1 MNMKGFF
8 AWLLVCVTALLT
20 LSACEQIDAKALEAE
35 AVLKLLDAPYIMK
48 MDMRMDYS
56 SKDDEINDLL
66 DGNGVG
72 SSMSMNIDGKNFKVT
87 AGSEDMGIEYTFAD
101 NVLYME
107 MMGSKIKA
115 EMSEEDVREMIGTD
129 ASGIGRMSIN
139 TFSSVETK
147 RGDGGSVTISC
158 KGLTD
163 EKNEFIDSFIEDIGK
178 IGDGDEAVSI
188 DRERLEYVA
197 VIDNSGRYQSMKMTI
212 AMTTKLNGEP
222 LTITAVIDVSFD
234 YDNAVKVGTPAD
246 ADEYYD
252 IGDIGDIFE

>member
-1 MNMKGFF
+1 MKMKGFF

-20 LSACEQIDAKALEAE
+20 LSACEQIDAKALETR
-35 AVLKLLDAPYIMK
+35 AVLKLLESPYIMK

-107 MMGSKIKA
+107 MMGSKIKT
-115 EMSEEDVREMIGTD
+115 EMSEEDVGEMLGTNP
-129 ASGIGRMSIN
+129 SGIGNMSIN
-139 TFSSVETK
+139 MFSSVK
-147 RGDGGSVTISC
+147 AGKGDGGKVTVTC
-158 KGLTD
+158 KGLKG
-163 EKNEFIDSFIEDIGK
+163 ESNELIDSLTQDIGK
-178 IGDGDEAVSI
+178 IGDGDEAVSL
-188 DRERLEYVA
+188 DKEKLEYVA
-197 VIDNSGRYQSMKMTI
+197 VIDNNGRYETI
-212 AMTTKLNGEP
+212 KITIVMITDIEGER
-222 LTITAVIDVSFD
+222 LTITSVIDVSFD
-234 YDNAVKVGTPAD
+234 YDNAVAVTSPSD

-252 IGDIGDIFE
+252 IGDIGGIFE